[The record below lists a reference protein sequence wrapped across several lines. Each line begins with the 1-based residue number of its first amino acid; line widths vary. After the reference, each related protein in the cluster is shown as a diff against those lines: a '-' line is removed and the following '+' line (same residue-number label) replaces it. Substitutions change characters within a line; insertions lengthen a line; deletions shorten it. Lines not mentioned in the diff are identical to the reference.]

1 MFDYVTHSELDAVIY
16 PVQSSLATKTD
27 LSYVNQLE
35 YRVDSNTVKIEN
47 IYDEIAYSIDRS
59 HECRICL
66 KHCDQYGIC
75 EDCARRLRAI
85 FFPTPVGMDEII

>member
-1 MFDYVTHSELDAVIY
+1 MFDYVTHSELDAVIH

-27 LSYVNQLE
+27 LSYVDQLE

-47 IYDEIAYSIDRS
+47 IYDEIAYNVDRS

-75 EDCARRLRAI
+75 DDCAKRLRAI